1 MHKTALEHL
10 GTTTRRNQ
18 DWFDENDEEIELLLA
33 EKCRLLRVHQNDP
46 LSTAKRSAFVTV
58 RRTAQ
63 KRLREMQDAWF
74 SAKAD
79 EIQSYTDNHDYK
91 RFYDA
96 LQAIYGPQC
105 AGSSLLPDI
114 SGTKLLTE
122 KTQILERWAEHFNS
136 VLNRLPQVE
145 INHELDN
152 IPSMEEV
159 SKAIKQMSSGKAG
172 SDAIHTCR
180 SLQSRRTCHA
190 AETHTALSVNL
201 E

>member
-1 MHKTALEHL
+1 
-10 GTTTRRNQ
+10 
-18 DWFDENDEEIELLLA
+18 
-33 EKCRLLRVHQNDP
+33 
-46 LSTAKRSAFVTV
+46 
-58 RRTAQ
+58 
-63 KRLREMQDAWF
+63 MQDAWF

-79 EIQSYTDNHDYK
+79 EIQSYADNHDYK

-96 LQAIYGPQC
+96 LQAVSGPQSV
-105 AGSSLLPDI
+105 GSSLFLDI
-114 SGTKLLTE
+114 NGTKLLKD

-136 VLNRLPQVE
+136 VLNRPASINDDAINRLPQVE